1 MAQAQKD
8 ELRLKQEIKNIQAQ
22 ISQVELQVKQT
33 ETELKGNSESTS

>member
-8 ELRLKQEIKNIQAQ
+8 ELRLKQEIRNIQAQ